1 MKIYTRLVIDIET
14 GERLEEESFEY
25 SGPLALCDRA
35 AQSQASQAAQTAQN
49 TAAGY
54 GANAATIGSQ
64 LVPFL
69 SRELTNPQGYSQQ
82 DIGAMLT
89 NAMASS
95 GGANA
100 GITGQANLQA
110 ARTRN
115 AGGFATALD
124 EAARQ
129 RSRALAGAS
138 EGIAAQNANLKQEQ
152 QQHAANALQG
162 LYGVDTGAQL
172 KGMDIQ
178 NQDINTEI
186 QAGKSG
192 WLQNTLDILN
202 TINQSGGTAA
212 KMKMAGM
219 Y

>member
-1 MKIYTRLVIDIET
+1 VKIYTKIVFDIET
-14 GERLEEESFEY
+14 GKRLEEEFFEY
-25 SGPLALCDRA
+25 EGPLALCDRA
-35 AQSQASQAAQTAQN
+35 AQSQASQAAKTAGN
-49 TAAGY
+49 VAAGY
-54 GANAATIGSQ
+54 GGDASSIAGN

-69 SRELTNPQGYSQQ
+69 TQQMEHPQGYSQQ
-82 DIGAMLT
+82 DLGAMLT
-89 NAMASS
+89 NAMGSA
-95 GGANA
+95 GGATA
-100 GITGQANLQA
+100 GLTGQAQLQA

-115 AGGFATALD
+115 TSGFASALD

-129 RSRALAGAS
+129 RGKALSSTSA
-138 EGIAAQNANLKQEQ
+138 GIATQNADLKQRQ
-152 QQHAANALQG
+152 QQQAANELQG

-178 NQDINTEI
+178 NQDINSEI

-202 TINQSGGTAA
+202 TLSGAGNSAA

-219 Y
+219 L